1 MIPQFKV
8 KKQKNPFYK
17 KNFEVV
23 NDLDAAHK
31 LIPSSKFVI
40 SIGASTAIG
49 IASATNKPIL
59 LIYNNQIK
67 DFNPGLFE
75 EIKFT
80 SKIYRTSLI
89 NINNFKTKNLIKPVN
104 KQYNEKLKYKYM
116 TSEEIK
122 KYPEF
127 SNTQ

>member
-1 MIPQFKV
+1 M
-8 KKQKNPFYK
+8 
-17 KNFEVV
+17 

-31 LIPSSKFVI
+31 LIPNSKFVI

-89 NINNFKTKNLIKPVN
+89 NINNFKIKNLIKPVDKTHN
-104 KQYNEKLKYKYM
+104 KKLIYRYM
-116 TSEEIK
+116 TSKEIK
-122 KYPEF
+122 
-127 SNTQ
+127 NTQNFQILNKILN